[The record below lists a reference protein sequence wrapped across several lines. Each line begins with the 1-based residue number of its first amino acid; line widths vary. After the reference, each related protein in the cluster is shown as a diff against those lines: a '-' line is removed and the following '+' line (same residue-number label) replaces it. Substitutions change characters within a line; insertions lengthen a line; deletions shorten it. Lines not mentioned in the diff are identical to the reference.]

1 MYAISKNAGK
11 VVNKAMP
18 KTLIE
23 RGLEAHRAIER
34 FAKAMEA
41 EYPAGKEVQF
51 KFVGRPVMTGKVS
64 VNQYPPADAIL
75 GGLLVDVPD
84 DIADQCPIYATN
96 KRYGHV
102 NVSWSHLYFAEQEQ
116 QR

>member
-1 MYAISKNAGK
+1 MAKSL
-11 VVNKAMP
+11 VE
-18 KTLIE
+18 L
-23 RGLEAHRAIER
+23 GLAAHRAIER

-41 EYPAGKEVQF
+41 EYPAGKEVKFQ
-51 KFVGRPVMTGKVS
+51 FVGRPVMSGKVS

-75 GGLLVDVPD
+75 GGLFVDVPEEVLN
-84 DIADQCPIYATN
+84 QCPIYATD

-102 NVSWSHLYFAEQEQ
+102 NVSWSHLYFGSQN